1 MANSIHQQAIV
12 TNLWYF
18 QTDFSPKIFYSKN
31 MDNRSRSS
39 HHRLLDLHSPKPER
53 LTDPSIAG
61 RHTDRHYG
69 NNMLTPRSRSQTNH
83 SNKDEDNNSLS
94 GLVSAA
100 SHRDW
105 QRSTGSASRASGQK
119 SSTSLALESQKEQY
133 RTVTP
138 PLSRQSQAMSMVLLQ
153 VTAPKLLS

>member
-1 MANSIHQQAIV
+1 MPMVNSIHQQAIV

-18 QTDFSPKIFYSKN
+18 QTDCSPGKKNFYSKN

-94 GLVSAA
+94 GLVSVA
-100 SHRDW
+100 SH
-105 QRSTGSASRASGQK
+105 SASRASGQK
-119 SSTSLALESQKEQY
+119 SSTSLALDSQKEQY